1 MKKINEIEIGKL
13 YYQDWAEELTL
24 CDHGIYTQ
32 IKKYEPFMILTCD
45 YLTLSSKYQKID
57 ILTSQGVKIWF
68 YVDVSKKSDIIHR
81 FNTETP
87 DTLNSA
93 SE

>member
-24 CDHGIYTQ
+24 CYHGIYTQ

-45 YLTLSSKYQKID
+45 YLTPCSKYQKID

-68 YVDVSKKSDIIHR
+68 YVDVSKKYDIIHR

>member
-1 MKKINEIEIGKL
+1 MKKTNEMEVGKL
-13 YYQDWAEELTL
+13 YYQDWIAEITL
-24 CDHGIYTQ
+24 FDNGNYAK
-32 IKKYEPFMILTCD
+32 IKKHEPFMILACN
-45 YLTLSSKYQKID
+45 YLTPDSRYKKID

-68 YVDVSKKSDIIHR
+68 YVDVSKKSDVIHR

-87 DTLNSA
+87 DTLNNA

>member
-24 CDHGIYTQ
+24 CDHDIYTQ

-45 YLTLSSKYQKID
+45 YLTPCGKYQKID

-68 YVDVSKKSDIIHR
+68 YIDVSKKSDIIHR
-81 FNTETP
+81 FNTETS

>member
-32 IKKYEPFMILTCD
+32 IKKYEAFMILTCD
-45 YLTLSSKYQKID
+45 YLTPDSRYQKID

-68 YVDVSKKSDIIHR
+68 YIDVSKKSDIIHR

>member
-13 YYQDWAEELTL
+13 YYQDWTEELTL
-24 CDHGIYTQ
+24 CDHDIYTQ

-45 YLTLSSKYQKID
+45 YLTPCGKYQKID